1 MSDLMRSS
9 LILIISFLFCLELVS
24 QETDYRIT
32 WNYEGQDF
40 NEFVKTAESRLNV
53 RFYYKPEWV
62 KDLRIAKF
70 EMILTLP
77 SLLDTIFKGRK
88 LYWFIDK
95 SGNIIL
101 TKDYKVK
108 NPVSRVFTGD
118 NFIPKTDFSR
128 QNEEQK
134 FIENLQREV
143 GNPAGKSLPG
153 NVVISGYV
161 KSKDS
166 KEPVIGATVFI
177 KELASGTI
185 TNEYGFYSI
194 NIPRGNYYIRFT
206 FIGMKETGVN
216 ARIYGSGKLDVEMKE
231 TLIPLKETVVTAD
244 RSNVL
249 QRFEVGL
256 EKLNMR
262 TFRLMPTSM
271 GETDILKGM
280 LLIPGVKNIG
290 EGSSGFNVRGGSA
303 DQNLILLY
311 GEPVFNTSHFF
322 GFFSAVN
329 SDIIKDVLLY
339 KGGIPAQYG
348 GRISSVL
355 DIISKDGNKQKLTG
369 NGGIS
374 PITTHILLE
383 VPLIK
388 EKLSLVLAGR
398 TTYSNWML
406 GLINN
411 QALRNSRASFYDFNG
426 RIVYDIDNNNKLE
439 LSSYLSNDS
448 FRFNSDTLYKYRNQ
462 LISLKWRHTIN
473 SNLIFILS
481 AGSSIYNYSIESRR
495 IAQDAF
501 TLNHK
506 NSYSNF
512 KADFNWYRINNHRFN
527 FGTDINRYSILP
539 GEYLPASDSSL
550 VTRKMID
557 KEKAIEGAV
566 YVEDKVHITDK
577 LSLNIGLRYSL
588 FSAIGPHRILIYD
601 PAQPRSASSVTD
613 TLNIGSGKI
622 YKTFAGPEYRIS
634 INYKLS
640 DNSSLKLNYNRTRQY
655 LHLLSNTTSI
665 SPTDTWKLSD
675 YYLKPQRGDQFALGY
690 YLEFPKRNF
699 ELSAEIYYKKISDM
713 IDFKGGTNLLMNQ
726 SIEKDIINVEGKA
739 YGLELMFKKSLGKL
753 NWTMSYTYSRI
764 LIRSIT
770 EFSADAINR
779 GEWFPASYDKPHDF
793 SMMLNFLLTRRF
805 SFSINYTYNTGRPIT
820 YPVAVYQNNNL
831 TLLEFSDRNRYRIP
845 DYSRFDISARVS
857 GNLKSHKLANPA
869 WTFSIFNLF
878 GRENVY
884 SEYFKTI
891 GTQVKGYR
899 LSIFAKA
906 IPTLTYSF
914 DF

>member
-1 MSDLMRSS
+1 LKKRSFIA
-9 LILIISFLFCLELVS
+9 LITLFLVS
-24 QETDYRIT
+24 LDLICQERDFKIT
-32 WNYEGQDF
+32 WNYDGQDF
-40 NEFVKTAESRLNV
+40 NEFVKSAESSLNV
-53 RFYYKPEWV
+53 KFFYRPEWV
-62 KDLRIAKF
+62 KDIRFSKF
-70 EMILTLP
+70 ESIRTLP
-77 SLLDTIFKGRK
+77 WLLDTIFKGKK
-88 LYWFIDK
+88 LYWLIDK

-108 NPVSRVFTGD
+108 TPVTRVFTGD
-118 NFIPKTDFSR
+118 SFIPKTDYSI
-128 QNEEQK
+128 QNDEKK
-134 FIENLQREV
+134 FVENLLMEV
-143 GNPAGKSLPG
+143 GNPAEKNRTG
-153 NVVISGYV
+153 NVLISGYV

-177 KELASGTI
+177 KELATGTI

-194 NIPRGNYYIRFT
+194 NIPRGNYYMRFT
-206 FIGMKETGVN
+206 YVGMKETAVN
-216 ARIYGSGKLDVEMKE
+216 ASVYGPGKLDVEMKE

-280 LLIPGVKNIG
+280 LLIPGVKTIG

-369 NGGIS
+369 NAGIS
-374 PITTHILLE
+374 PITTHLLLE

-398 TTYSNWML
+398 TTYSNWIL

-411 QALRNSRASFYDFNG
+411 QALRNSKASFYDFNG
-426 RIVYDIDNNNKLE
+426 KLVYDINNNNKLE
-439 LSSYLSNDS
+439 LSSYLSNDA
-448 FRFNSDTLYKYRNQ
+448 FRFNSDTTYNYKNQ
-462 LISLKWRHTIN
+462 ILSLKWRHTVN
-473 SNLIFILS
+473 SNLIFFLS
-481 AGSSIYNYSIESRR
+481 AGSSVYNYSLSSKRVAE
-495 IAQDAF
+495 DAF
-501 TLNHK
+501 TLKHNIG
-506 NSYSNF
+506 YSNL

-527 FGTDINRYSILP
+527 FGMDINRYNVLP

-550 VTRKMID
+550 IATNIIE
-557 KEKAIEGAV
+557 KEKAIEGAL
-566 YVEDKVHITDK
+566 YAEDKIRITDK
-577 LSLNIGLRYSL
+577 LSINIGVRFSL
-588 FSAIGPHRILIYD
+588 FSAIGPHTIMLYD
-601 PAQPRSASSVTD
+601 PTQPRTQSSVTD
-613 TLNIGSGKI
+613 TLNINSGKF
-622 YKTFAGPEYRIS
+622 YKTYAGPEYRIS
-634 INYKLS
+634 VNYKLS
-640 DNSSLKLNYNRTRQY
+640 EFSSLKLNYNRTRQY

-675 YYLKPQRGDQFALGY
+675 YYLKPQIGDQYALGY
-690 YLEFPKRNF
+690 YLEFPKQKF
-699 ELSAEIYYKKISDM
+699 EMSAEIYYKNIRDM
-713 IDFKGGTNLLMNQ
+713 IDFKGGTNLIMNKN
-726 SIEKDIINVEGKA
+726 IEKDVINVEGKA
-739 YGLELMFKKSLGKL
+739 YGLELMLKKSLGKL
-753 NWTMSYTYSRI
+753 NWTMSYTYSRT
-764 LIRSIT
+764 LVRSIT
-770 EFSADAINR
+770 EFSTDAIN
-779 GEWFPASYDKPHDF
+779 GGNWFPASYDKPHDV
-793 SMMLNFLLTRRF
+793 SMMLSFLLTRRF
-805 SFSINYTYNTGRPIT
+805 SFSVNYTYNTGRPIT
-820 YPVAVYQNNNL
+820 YPVAVYQNNNM
-831 TLLEFSDRNRYRIP
+831 TLIEFSDRNKYRIP
-845 DYSRFDISARVS
+845 DYSRFDISARIS
-857 GNLKSHKLANPA
+857 GNLRSHKLANPF
-869 WTFSIFNLF
+869 WTFSVFNLF

-884 SEYFKTI
+884 SVYFKTI
-891 GTQVKGYR
+891 GTQVRGYR
-899 LSIFAKA
+899 LSIFARA